1 MSFRADAKF
10 RERRGARDDVATRA
24 REAREARKTE
34 RVRERAVVVCQSHR
48 RAGVVRRERRMRA
61 RERLDDALARLTT
74 TEEEKE
80 EKEENDDSL
89 SIVVDAVTREG
100 VRGLG
105 AERAFRAFAV
115 SLKRIEEVSARFDAT
130 TLAALAESALAT
142 VRDAGARETL
152 PALVVCVV
160 KLVVRL

>member
-1 MSFRADAKF
+1 
-10 RERRGARDDVATRA
+10 
-24 REAREARKTE
+24 
-34 RVRERAVVVCQSHR
+34 
-48 RAGVVRRERRMRA
+48 MRA

-80 EKEENDDSL
+80 EDDDSL

-115 SLKRIEEVSARFDAT
+115 SLKRIEEVSARFDAI
-130 TLAALAESALAT
+130 ASASADVT
-142 VRDAGARETL
+142 VAIRFPR
-152 PALVVCVV
+152 P
-160 KLVVRL
+160 

>member
-80 EKEENDDSL
+80 EKEENNRHT
-89 SIVVDAVTREG
+89 VPGRA
-100 VRGLG
+100 LG
-105 AERAFRAFAV
+105 RRC
-115 SLKRIEEVSARFDAT
+115 
-130 TLAALAESALAT
+130 TLVLA
-142 VRDAGARETL
+142 L
-152 PALVVCVV
+152 PARGGRPCASRCL
-160 KLVVRL
+160 RRP